1 MTRRILACLFLLGLV
16 LLAPGAASACPERAC
31 DRDAPSG
38 AVTGNTADT
47 DGCCA
52 DRCPADAEDSECPP
66 RCSFCSCCPGA
77 AQVVLASPDV
87 IACSGDV
94 HTFVPLARA
103 QRITNAPQ
111 HVFRPPR

>member
-1 MTRRILACLFLLGLV
+1 MISRILACLFLLSLV
-16 LLAPGAASACPERAC
+16 LLAPVVAGACPEQDC
-31 DRDAPSG
+31 DRDA
-38 AVTGNTADT
+38 TGSEVASAG

-52 DRCPADAEDSECPP
+52 DRCPAEDNDSDCPP

-87 IACSGDV
+87 IAHSGDLHIV
-94 HTFVPLARA
+94 VTLARP
-103 QRITNAPQ
+103 QRVSNAPQ